1 MITVTTSS
9 GLVMKVDERRF
20 NDFRVMRAYTKAFG
34 KDKSDMERVDGITDL
49 VQYVLGDK
57 EDELFAYVADDTG
70 YVDSTKVFNEMSDIL
85 DAMAESQ
92 PSGELKN
99 S

>member
-9 GLVMKVDERRF
+9 GLVMTVDERRF
-20 NDFRVMRAYTKAFG
+20 NDFRVMRAYKKAFG

-57 EDELFAYVADDTG
+57 EDELFDYVMDDTG
-70 YVDSTKVFNEMSDIL
+70 YVDSTKVFNEMGDIL